1 MKTIIERMCSISE
14 KMRSPESG
22 SKMDMS
28 CMREAMTDIN
38 ALSKQLQMTPTQVVI
53 LTAIVQKSSRYRIDA
68 EDIAEQL
75 GIEYLKFLTYN
86 HEMEDMRKR
95 GYIRIDKDG
104 DVVIPKEVLAT
115 LKENK
120 TVTPEPNE
128 GLDTPELLT
137 RIKKMLRIRDNDECT
152 TREAAQDL
160 DSLMELNPDTS
171 IAIACKKYLEVIP
184 YTEEL
189 VFYALIYRY
198 YFEDDDRV
206 GWNDIDDYFSEDEVD
221 RMRGKYLKEKM
232 ELQTEGIITYSTE
245 DGLITKDFFKI
256 KDEIMNEILADV
268 GGVKKKKQGE
278 VSASRKLSPS
288 QIKAKRMFY
297 NPKEENQIS
306 RLRELLSPERF
317 PVIRDKM
324 KEKGLRTGF
333 TCLFYG
339 FPGTGKTETVY
350 QIARESGRDLFIVD
364 VSQIKSCWVG
374 ESEKNIKEVF
384 NKYRACVKAGGNVP
398 ILLFNEAD
406 AIFGIRQTG
415 AERAVDKMENSIQN
429 IILQEM
435 EDLDGILIATTNLTE
450 NLDKAFE
457 RRFLYKVRFDKP
469 SIEAK
474 TSIWKSMIEEL
485 SDIEAIQLA
494 RDYDF
499 SGGQIENVCR
509 KKMVTGILSCSEP
522 SFAQIREFCDEE
534 SISTSPS
541 RKTIGF

>member
-28 CMREAMTDIN
+28 CMSRAMADIN

-278 VSASRKLSPS
+278 VAPRGNSPPRKSRPNGCSTIPRRRTRFQGSANSS
-288 QIKAKRMFY
+288 A
-297 NPKEENQIS
+297 PKD
-306 RLRELLSPERF
+306 SPES
-317 PVIRDKM
+317 
-324 KEKGLRTGF
+324 
-333 TCLFYG
+333 
-339 FPGTGKTETVY
+339 GT
-350 QIARESGRDLFIVD
+350 R
-364 VSQIKSCWVG
+364 
-374 ESEKNIKEVF
+374 
-384 NKYRACVKAGGNVP
+384 
-398 ILLFNEAD
+398 
-406 AIFGIRQTG
+406 
-415 AERAVDKMENSIQN
+415 
-429 IILQEM
+429 
-435 EDLDGILIATTNLTE
+435 
-450 NLDKAFE
+450 
-457 RRFLYKVRFDKP
+457 
-469 SIEAK
+469 
-474 TSIWKSMIEEL
+474 
-485 SDIEAIQLA
+485 
-494 RDYDF
+494 
-499 SGGQIENVCR
+499 
-509 KKMVTGILSCSEP
+509 
-522 SFAQIREFCDEE
+522 
-534 SISTSPS
+534 
-541 RKTIGF
+541 